1 MKKKFLNS
9 SINAIKKYYPE
20 YDDEKLEIIE
30 YGLEG
35 IYLTFTKMIIL
46 LGLSYY
52 LGIILEVFLLT
63 VAYNMIRFTA
73 FGLHATKSIYCLISS
88 LSLFVGGTLIVL
100 NVNIPFIVKII
111 VSIICVYFIFK
122 YAPADTEKRPI
133 VSPKRRKT
141 YKTISTIT
149 AIIFTI
155 IIIVFNKHI
164 ISNYLLIGMIEAVIM
179 IHPVVYKI
187 FKLPYDN
194 YKNYNIGLS
203 N

>member
-1 MKKKFLNS
+1 MT
-9 SINAIKKYYPE
+9 
-20 YDDEKLEIIE
+20 KLIIIF
-30 YGLEG
+30 GLA
-35 IYLTFTKMIIL
+35 
-46 LGLSYY
+46 YY
-52 LGIILEVFLLT
+52 LGILLEVFLLSLS
-63 VAYNMIRFTA
+63 YNFIRFTA

-88 LSLFVGGTLIVL
+88 LTMFVGGTLIVL
-100 NVNIPFIVKII
+100 NVTIPFIAQII
-111 VSIICVYFIFK
+111 ISIICVYFIFK

-133 VSPKRRKT
+133 VSPKRRKI

-149 AIIFTI
+149 GTIFTVL
-155 IIIVFNKHI
+155 IIVFNKHI

-179 IHPVVYKI
+179 IHPIVYKI

>member
-9 SINAIKKYYPE
+9 CMSAIKNYYPE
-20 YDDEKLEIIE
+20 YDEEKLEIIE

-35 IYLTFTKMIIL
+35 LYLTFTKLVIIF
-46 LGLSYY
+46 GLSYY
-52 LGIILEVFLLT
+52 LGILLEVFLLT
-63 VAYNMIRFTA
+63 LSYNTIRFTA

-88 LSLFVGGTLIVL
+88 LTMFVGGTLIVL
-100 NVNIPFIVKII
+100 NVTIPFIIKII
-111 VSIICVYFIFK
+111 IAIICVYFIFK

-133 VSPKRRKT
+133 VSPKRRKI

-149 AIIFTI
+149 GIIFTI
-155 IIIVFNKHI
+155 LIIVFDKYI
-164 ISNYLLIGMIEAVIM
+164 LSNYLLIGMIEAVIM
-179 IHPVVYKI
+179 IHPTVYKI

>member
-9 SINAIKKYYPE
+9 SMNAIKKYNPE
-20 YDDEKLEIIE
+20 YDEEKLEIIE

-35 IYLTFTKMIIL
+35 IYLTTTKLIIIF
-46 LGLSYY
+46 GLSYY
-52 LGIILEVFLLT
+52 LGILLEVFLLT
-63 VAYNMIRFTA
+63 LSYNLIRFTA

-88 LSLFVGGTLIVL
+88 LTMFVGGTLIVL
-100 NVNIPFIVKII
+100 NVTIPLLIKII
-111 VSIICVYFIFK
+111 ISIICVYFIFK

-133 VSPKRRKT
+133 VSPKRRKV

-149 AIIFTI
+149 GIIFTI
-155 IIIVFNKHI
+155 LIIVFNKYI
-164 ISNYLLIGMIEAVIM
+164 LSNYLLIGMIEAVIM
-179 IHPVVYKI
+179 IHPTVYKI

-194 YKNYNIGLS
+194 YKNYNLGLS

>member
-1 MKKKFLNS
+1 MKKKFLNN

-20 YDDEKLEIIE
+20 YDEEKLEIIE

-35 IYLTFTKMIIL
+35 IYLTITKLIIIF
-46 LGLSYY
+46 GLSYY
-52 LGIILEVFLLT
+52 LGILLEVFLLT
-63 VAYNMIRFTA
+63 LSYNLIRFTA

-88 LSLFVGGTLIVL
+88 LTMFVGGTLIVL
-100 NVNIPFIVKII
+100 YVTIPFIVKFII
-111 VSIICVYFIFK
+111 SVICVYFIFK

-133 VSPKRRKT
+133 VSPKRRKIF
-141 YKTISTIT
+141 KTISTIT
-149 AIIFTI
+149 GIIFTI
-155 IIIVFNKHI
+155 LIIVFNKHI
-164 ISNYLLIGMIEAVIM
+164 LSNYLLIGMIEAVIM
-179 IHPVVYKI
+179 IHPTVYKI